1 VNPAA
6 SESNSQPLPSFQD
19 GFQSFALSRFLR
31 HRSFESLLVLKETR
45 NALGQDSMLLR
56 YFEMFDQHKLDW
68 NEGNNL
74 VVYHL
79 KSLAE
84 QHDNLLG
91 HDRQPCG
98 TVKDVVKDAI
108 PAWNNYEKQKGWI
121 VDGKN
126 EDTFKS
132 DISSQRKWAI
142 TRPLFKGA
150 MGCCLWTLLA
160 YWPSLKFTSI
170 QQVHP

>member
-1 VNPAA
+1 MFDAEPQKR
-6 SESNSQPLPSFQD
+6 SEFCYGVLHVIGSV
-19 GFQSFALSRFLR
+19 ALSRFLR
-31 HRSFESLLVLKETR
+31 HRSFESLLVLKVTR

-56 YFEMFDQHKLDW
+56 YFEMFDQDKLDW

-121 VDGKN
+121 DDVKTK
-126 EDTFKS
+126 DTS
-132 DISSQRKWAI
+132 ACPCATSSSRCSPVMA
-142 TRPLFKGA
+142 
-150 MGCCLWTLLA
+150 C
-160 YWPSLKFTSI
+160 
-170 QQVHP
+170 V

>member
-1 VNPAA
+1 MNGCQ
-6 SESNSQPLPSFQD
+6 SESNSRPLPSVQD
-19 GFQSFALSRFLR
+19 VFQSVALSRFLH
-31 HRSFESLLVLKETR
+31 HRSTESLLVLKGLR
-45 NALGQDSMLLR
+45 NALGQDSMLFR
-56 YFEMFDQHKLDW
+56 YFEMFDEDKLDW

-79 KSLAE
+79 MSLAE
-84 QHDNLLG
+84 QHDKVLC
-91 HDRQPCG
+91 HDRLPCG

-108 PAWNNYEKQKGWI
+108 PAWNTYEKEKGWI
-121 VDGKN
+121 DDVQKK
-126 EDTFKS
+126 DTFES
-132 DISSQRKWAI
+132 DMGSQRNWAI

-150 MGCCLWTLLA
+150 MGCCLWTLVA